1 LGSTFV
7 VANVQDSCN
16 KVADALIDKGNQ
28 NLDPAK
34 RKAILTEASKLVME
48 DYPLMPL
55 WHSTVPRLVKSYVG
69 GYTATNFLD
78 RYRGKDLYIIKH

>member
-1 LGSTFV
+1 MRSAVGIPVSSGPGGC
-7 VANVQDSCN
+7 Q
-16 KVADALIDKGNQ
+16 KGNQ

-55 WHSTVPRLVKSYVG
+55 WQSTVPRLVKSYVG